1 MSDPKVCA
9 RCLGTERVGDD
20 DRCERCEGTGIE
32 PVEPEPTRDEF
43 LASLREAWDDV
54 VHHRTHILHD
64 FTDFFKDELGEE

>member
-32 PVEPEPTRDEF
+32 PEADPEPELMTRDEF
-43 LASLREAWDDV
+43 LLVLRDV
-54 VHHRTHILHD
+54 LNRRTGILCNL
-64 FTDFFKDELGEE
+64 TDFFKDELGEE